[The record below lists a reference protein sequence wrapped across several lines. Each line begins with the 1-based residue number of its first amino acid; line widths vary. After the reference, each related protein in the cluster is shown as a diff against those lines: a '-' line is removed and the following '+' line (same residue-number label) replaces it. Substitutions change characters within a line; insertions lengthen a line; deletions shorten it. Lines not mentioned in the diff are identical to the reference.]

1 MALPQS
7 DIQRR
12 NGLGPQGSTGSRC
25 GWIVGEFGLTAQVLP
40 VRRMQSMLPRRRDWA
55 KEYEGWKEAELDDE
69 PIVSIWA
76 PSRQIAL
83 QSPAG

>member
-1 MALPQS
+1 
-7 DIQRR
+7 
-12 NGLGPQGSTGSRC
+12 
-25 GWIVGEFGLTAQVLP
+25 
-40 VRRMQSMLPRRRDWA
+40 MQSMLPRRRDWA

-83 QSPAG
+83 QSPAGQRTVSTAAFAVRITSFAPL